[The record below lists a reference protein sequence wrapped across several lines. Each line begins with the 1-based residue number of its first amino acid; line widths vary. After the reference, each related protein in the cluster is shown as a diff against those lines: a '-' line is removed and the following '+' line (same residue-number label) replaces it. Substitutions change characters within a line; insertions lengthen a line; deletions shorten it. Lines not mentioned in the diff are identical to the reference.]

1 MHLHLCLVHFIL
13 EHEQNIRGAQI
24 NYQSIRFV
32 DYSVVKLSGYQIMR
46 LLYTSLDIP
55 LWN

>member
-46 LLYTSLDIP
+46 LLYTSLDIL